1 MSNDK
6 SKADAVKLAERDA
19 EVISKGI
26 DDIGDLVA
34 DNDIDTCIKV
44 ICIQANAIKF
54 NGSLNKAGRKRAMLN
69 LRNGGINFPLLSIIL
84 YYTTIVLKNS
94 EEQCEACRFCLL
106 LCRATII
113 AITCECV
120 RNIYINLY

>member
-69 LRNGGINFPLLSIIL
+69 LRNILSNVQA
-84 YYTTIVLKNS
+84 T
-94 EEQCEACRFCLL
+94 A
-106 LCRATII
+106 RATKED
-113 AITCECV
+113 AGLRQEFKTAWSLCYDAS
-120 RNIYINLY
+120 R